1 MGIGMTML
9 LPSSSAPHA
18 SPYRLAYR
26 TPTDRAERLG
36 AGSLFAMNAVC
47 FYRAVQLLDRC
58 INNKAIW
65 ILF

>member
-26 TPTDRAERLG
+26 TLTDRAERLG
-36 AGSLFAMNAVC
+36 AGSLFAMNAVY
-47 FYRAVQLLDRC
+47 FAVLFSF
-58 INNKAIW
+58 W
-65 ILF
+65 IVVSI

>member
-26 TPTDRAERLG
+26 RLTDRAERLG
-36 AGSLFAMNAVC
+36 AGSLFAMNEC
-47 FYRAVQLLDRC
+47 RLFCRSVQLLDRC
-58 INNKAIW
+58 INNKAI
-65 ILF
+65 